1 MDRFLSFYCLDF
13 ISLRWRHNDRDGV
26 SNHRPRDCLLNHL
39 FRRRSKKTSK
49 LCVTG
54 LCAGN
59 SPGTGEFPAQMA
71 SYAENVSIWWRHH
84 VSVLVRVWLWC
95 KYKNMNILP
104 TAQHLK
110 AIIISLVSERLG
122 YIMVLYQS
130 SPWFPVHRP
139 LSAIHHLLYKWFEYG
154 NSKETGWIVLKF
166 GSHIGCSVPSRD
178 CRDMVVIELKMIEEK
193 RVHSYALYFI
203 GHLFLW
209 NLWLFMM
216 FAQYKFSWFWKYL
229 LCPPIFNYTILKHSS
244 VDNIILM
251 WL

>member
-1 MDRFLSFYCLDF
+1 MCFLEQMFYYWIKSQLGFVSKGLDKVG
-13 ISLRWRHNDRDGV
+13 SLTGAGGQFLV
-26 SNHRPRDCLLNHL
+26 FLLSGFHL
-39 FRRRSKKTSK
+39 
-49 LCVTG
+49 
-54 LCAGN
+54 
-59 SPGTGEFPAQMA
+59 
-71 SYAENVSIWWRHH
+71 
-84 VSVLVRVWLWC
+84 SVLVGVLTWC

-130 SPWFPVHRP
+130 SPWFPVHHP
-139 LSAIHHLLYKWFEYG
+139 LSAIHHLLYKWFECG

-166 GSHIGCSVPSRD
+166 GSHIGSNSVPSRD

-193 RVHSYALYFI
+193 RVHSYALYFM

-209 NLWLFMM
+209 NLWFLMM
-216 FAQYKFSWFWKYL
+216 FTQYKFSWFWKYL

>member
-1 MDRFLSFYCLDF
+1 M
-13 ISLRWRHNDRDGV
+13 
-26 SNHRPRDCLLNHL
+26 
-39 FRRRSKKTSK
+39 
-49 LCVTG
+49 
-54 LCAGN
+54 
-59 SPGTGEFPAQMA
+59 
-71 SYAENVSIWWRHH
+71 
-84 VSVLVRVWLWC
+84 LVRVWLWC

-110 AIIISLVSERLG
+110 AINVSLVSERLG

-130 SPWFPVHRP
+130 SPWSPVHRP

-166 GSHIGCSVPSRD
+166 GSHIGSSVPSRD
-178 CRDMVVIELKMIEEK
+178 CRDMVVIE
-193 RVHSYALYFI
+193 
-203 GHLFLW
+203 HLFLW